1 MKTYLCIYRW
11 SMQMKLHMALYTF
24 VTIFLKAVCSLLQG
38 VNSLPIMDI
47 ATMWL
52 VSLVFAMIESA
63 IYPENSSCTKGRTLA
78 WAIVAN
84 LCFIGGAWMFGWF
97 AELPL
102 WGKDNPGC
110 FPGNGAGNDV
120 VRGSVCAENGQ
131 CPVDQRAET
140 VSEKDLRFH
149 KKDAAS
155 IRRCRGFFARSGTV

>member
-1 MKTYLCIYRW
+1 MRDENVSAHLSLVHADETAHGPVYVRDN
-11 SMQMKLHMALYTF
+11 
-24 VTIFLKAVCSLLQG
+24 CSKSCLQSAAG

-52 VSLVFAMIESA
+52 VSLAFAMIESA

-102 WGKDNPGC
+102 WGKIIL
-110 FPGNGAGNDV
+110 V
-120 VRGSVCAENGQ
+120 VFLEMGLAMMWFG
-131 CPVDQRAET
+131 DQFVLKMDSAQLTKEL
-140 VSEKDLRFH
+140 KQYQ
-149 KKDAAS
+149 KK
-155 IRRCRGFFARSGTV
+155 I

>member
-1 MKTYLCIYRW
+1 MKAYLRIYRW
-11 SMQMKLHMALYTF
+11 SMQMKLHMALYAF

-52 VSLVFAMIESA
+52 VSLVFAMIKSA

-102 WGKDNPGC
+102 WGKIIL
-110 FPGNGAGNDV
+110 V
-120 VRGSVCAENGQ
+120 VFLEMGLAMMWFG
-131 CPVDQRAET
+131 DQFVLKMDSAQLTKEL
-140 VSEKDLRFH
+140 KQYQ
-149 KKDAAS
+149 KK
-155 IRRCRGFFARSGTV
+155 I